1 MITRRICN
9 RLQIR
14 RVIFSRNPV
23 GYSNTD
29 IKLDGQQLQSASF
42 ITIGAKDADGNNCVR
57 LSDLKVT
64 GYEEDIGVCYGSIWI
79 DMLHTDGSVP
89 TVEGMPKSYLW
100 VDDPSSGFEAGWY
113 DTDLTPLADNQSV
126 LGNADEITFACGE
139 GICFNAKEGYE
150 AYAKL
155 VCNGEVV
162 QGQVDFYV
170 NKDGQQIAGNPLCRT
185 IKLRELTITGYE
197 DDIGVCY
204 GSIWIDMLHTDG
216 SVPTVEGMPKSYLW
230 VDDASSGFEAGWY
243 DTDLT
248 PLADN
253 QSVLGNADEI
263 EFKAGEGICI
273 NAKEGYDAYAIL
285 KFPSL
290 GLKAE

>member
-1 MITRRICN
+1 M
-9 RLQIR
+9 LLG
-14 RVIFSRNPV
+14 IFLSNAV
-23 GYSNTD
+23 GYSNTNVE
-29 IKLDGQQLQSASF
+29 KDGQQLQSASF
-42 ITIGAKDADGNNCVR
+42 ITIGFQDADGNKGVR

-64 GYEEDIGVCYGSIWI
+64 GYEDDMGICYGAIWI

-89 TVEGMPKSYLW
+89 EIEGMPKSYLW
-100 VDDPSSGFEAGWY
+100 VDDVDSGFEPGWY
-113 DTDLTPLADNQSV
+113 DTDLTPLADDQSV

-139 GICFNAKEGYE
+139 GICFNAKEGYD

-185 IKLRELTITGYE
+185 IKLSELSVTGYE
-197 DDIGVCY
+197 EDMGICY
-204 GSIWIDMLHTDG
+204 GAIWIDMLHTDG
-216 SVPTVEGMPKSYLW
+216 SVPEIDGMPKSYLW
-230 VDDASSGFEAGWY
+230 VDDVDSGFEAGWY

-248 PLADN
+248 PLADD

-263 EFKAGEGICI
+263 EFKPGEGICI
-273 NAKEGYDAYAIL
+273 NAKEGYDAYAVL

>member
-1 MITRRICN
+1 MIARRICN

-64 GYEEDIGVCYGSIWI
+64 GYETDMEVCYGAIWI
-79 DMLHTDGSVP
+79 DMLETNGSVP
-89 TVEGMPKSYLW
+89 DVDGMPKSYLW
-100 VDDPSSGFEAGWY
+100 VDDPGSDFAPGWY
-113 DTDLTPLADNQSV
+113 DSDLTPLKDNQSV
-126 LGNADEITFACGE
+126 LGNAEDITFACGE
-139 GICFNAKEGYE
+139 GICFNARDGYD

-162 QGQVDFYV
+162 RGQVDFAV

-185 IKLRELTITGYE
+185 IKLSELSVTGYE
-197 DDIGVCY
+197 ADMEVCY
-204 GSIWIDMLHTDG
+204 GAIWIDMLETNG
-216 SVPTVEGMPKSYLW
+216 SVQDVDGMPKSYLW
-230 VDDASSGFEAGWY
+230 VDDLGSDFVPGWY
-243 DTDLT
+243 DSDLT
-248 PLADN
+248 PLKDN

-263 EFKAGEGICI
+263 EFKPGEGICI
-273 NAKEGYDAYAIL
+273 NARDGYDAYAIL